1 MLSIS
6 GKVIISF
13 AFLIAGRICVMLQQ
27 LARASSIGMRSSSC
41 LSSGS
46 PYQDSIGI
54 ALSGCKAYDTGEF
67 YLDITSIII
76 TSFKSLDSLDK
87 FFTKFPY

>member
-1 MLSIS
+1 M
-6 GKVIISF
+6 
-13 AFLIAGRICVMLQQ
+13 
-27 LARASSIGMRSSSC
+27 SC

-54 ALSGCKAYDTGEF
+54 ALSGCRAYDTGEF

-76 TSFKSLDSLDK
+76 TSFKFLDNLDK